1 MLRRKR
7 RLHKWIAIMLSVLL
21 LAGQS
26 DAFVRAEEGVG
37 DESQTEISSQEAGTG
52 TTDPV
57 KTTGGDNTENP
68 DKTTDGDN
76 TENPDNTAGGDNAG
90 NADNGLDQ
98 GDNNG
103 DADNK
108 DTGDQQGAG
117 DPQKQ
122 CTCET
127 KCKKDAV
134 KTDCPVCAT
143 DYEACAGKDDTEVVP
158 GADDKNTGDSTE
170 GGDSQDQCICET
182 ACTEGALNADCPV
195 CAAGADLCAKNVG
208 GGVNPAEGEP
218 LAEALIANEDIA
230 TLAEEGVGAYVNG
243 DKFSAGLLRYRVI
256 DDEAGEVEAIEPGSP
271 SLLPKELI
279 IPATVKDDY
288 NKGWNV
294 TGIDEWAFR
303 NCRTLENVKIECGIT
318 RVGFEAFNCCTS
330 LKSVTIPESV
340 TEIEGRVFSDCL
352 NLEEVIIQN
361 NMSSIIVAMFYNCGS
376 LSKIIFPENITAIE
390 GHIIFP
396 QNITAIEGWAFGRCY
411 RLTEV
416 TIPSTI
422 TAIGTE
428 AFKDCS
434 RLEKV
439 TISDSVTVSAG
450 AFSNCGRL
458 TTLEIAVS
466 RSDPLLVEDETVF
479 KGYPASLS
487 RKLVFKN
494 ADGTAELTGSQL
506 ARAQL
511 TYLNAPDGNTD
522 DDEWYGWSID
532 RPDTYSVTIDVKK
545 DGVEWA
551 DHGKKYALKEDGD
564 TEFISDLAHV
574 PNGTYSIYDITGIS
588 ADSLSAM
595 ARDTGMDTN
604 VDVTV
609 PDAEAPDREVKATI
623 NYYTATFYDGAEAYG
638 TDTPQRP
645 QIILSGKQVAEPTS
659 PSKSG
664 HTFTDWKTQDGGN
677 ISFNF
682 GEPIGAKTAIY
693 ASWQGTDTPVTA
705 YIITASADEGGS
717 ISPSGRVSVNKGD
730 SQTFTITP
738 KEGNRIKAVTV
749 DGIDRTAELMET
761 PTGAR
766 YYTFTNITGNHT
778 IYATFE
784 SDGSNPGGG
793 GDNPNPGGG
802 DNPNPGDGGSGDNP
816 NPGSEDSTGNVQVT
830 VVSETASPQAENSA
844 VADMGTPQA
853 SKGQENAA
861 SATGQKAN
869 GKGTASDGKEPK
881 TGDTNYLEVYATLA
895 MIAGLTWLLLCF
907 MDEARGMSEREKEV
921 FVAAFIR
928 WGKKGGAFRKCCAMA
943 AIFCL
948 LAYYHTIG
956 KRVDRNALPEN
967 YLGQAS

>member
-1 MLRRKR
+1 M
-7 RLHKWIAIMLSVLL
+7 
-21 LAGQS
+21 
-26 DAFVRAEEGVG
+26 E
-37 DESQTEISSQEAGTG
+37 
-52 TTDPV
+52 
-57 KTTGGDNTENP
+57 
-68 DKTTDGDN
+68 
-76 TENPDNTAGGDNAG
+76 
-90 NADNGLDQ
+90 
-98 GDNNG
+98 
-103 DADNK
+103 
-108 DTGDQQGAG
+108 
-117 DPQKQ
+117 
-122 CTCET
+122 
-127 KCKKDAV
+127 
-134 KTDCPVCAT
+134 
-143 DYEACAGKDDTEVVP
+143 
-158 GADDKNTGDSTE
+158 
-170 GGDSQDQCICET
+170 
-182 ACTEGALNADCPV
+182 
-195 CAAGADLCAKNVG
+195 
-208 GGVNPAEGEP
+208 
-218 LAEALIANEDIA
+218 EALIANEDIA
-230 TLAEEGVGAYVNG
+230 TLAEEDVGAYVNG
-243 DKFSAGLLRYRVI
+243 DKFSVGLLRYRVI

-271 SLLPKELI
+271 SLLPKKLI
-279 IPATVKDDY
+279 IPAIVKDDHD
-288 NKGWNV
+288 KEWNV
-294 TGIDEWAFR
+294 TRIDEWAFR
-303 NCRTLENVKIECGIT
+303 NCSYVTSVEITYGIT
-318 RVGFEAFNCCTS
+318 QIGFEAFNCCTS

-340 TEIEGRVFSDCL
+340 TQIEGRVFSDCL

-361 NMSSIIVAMFYNCGS
+361 NMSSIIGAMFYNCGS

-428 AFKDCS
+428 AFTDCS

-439 TISDSVTVSAG
+439 TISDSVTVSTG

-494 ADGTAELTGSQL
+494 ADGTAELTGSKL

-551 DHGKKYALKEDGD
+551 DHGRKYALKEDGD

-588 ADSLSAM
+588 EDSLSSM

-623 NYYTATFYDGAEAYG
+623 NYYTVTFYDGDVAYSE
-638 TDTPQRP
+638 DTPQKPLIVLKGRQAAKP
-645 QIILSGKQVAEPTS
+645 ADPGKTGCQFA
-659 PSKSG
+659 G
-664 HTFTDWKTQDGGN
+664 WKTTDGGN
-677 ISFNF
+677 VDFNTAIS
-682 GEPIGAKTAIY
+682 AKTDIY
-693 ASWQGTDTPVTA
+693 ASWVENGGGDNPNPGGVG
-705 YIITASADEGGS
+705 DNPNPGGEGDN
-717 ISPSGRVSVNKGD
+717 P
-730 SQTFTITP
+730 
-738 KEGNRIKAVTV
+738 
-749 DGIDRTAELMET
+749 
-761 PTGAR
+761 
-766 YYTFTNITGNHT
+766 
-778 IYATFE
+778 
-784 SDGSNPGGG
+784 NPGGG
-793 GDNPNPGGG
+793 GDNPNPGGGGDNPNPGGEGDNPNPGGG
-802 DNPNPGDGGSGDNP
+802 DNPNPGGGGNS
-816 NPGSEDSTGNVQVT
+816 GSEDSTGNVQVT
-830 VVSETASPQAENSA
+830 VVSETASPQAENRA
-844 VADMGTPQA
+844 VADTSTPQA

-861 SATGQKAN
+861 SATGQTAN

-881 TGDTNYLEVYATLA
+881 TGDTSYLEVYATLA

-948 LAYYHTIG
+948 LAYYHTVG
-956 KRVDRNALPEN
+956 KRVGKNALPEN